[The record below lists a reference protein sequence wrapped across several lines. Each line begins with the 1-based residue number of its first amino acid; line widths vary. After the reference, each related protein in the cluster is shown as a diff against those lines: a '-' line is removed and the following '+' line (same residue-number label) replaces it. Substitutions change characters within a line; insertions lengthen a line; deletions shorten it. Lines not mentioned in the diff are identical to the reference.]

1 MLAHLPKGYCIM
13 WAMGSRCSWHQ
24 PRTKVWSDRT
34 LLSAFGF
41 LLHPLL
47 RLQFIFKLLVTQEQK
62 WPISSSNK
70 ITSDVAQIRGK
81 SAFLL
86 GAVTSSDMG
95 GPKKLNSSEEGNF
108 SAVTDIK
115 SGLTFTLEY
124 ITFHTRHGICDINFI
139 DGKHIQGLNQ
149 LNIKQSRQRTLI
161 MPKTVS
167 CFWKH
172 KTLPSTSHFF
182 HARASL
188 GWVNGKINSLHASM
202 KWEGIFLVRPVPSL
216 LLF

>member
-1 MLAHLPKGYCIM
+1 MLTKKAGMLAHLPKGYCIM

-95 GPKKLNSSEEGNF
+95 AKEIEFFRGRKFLCSNGHQRQTDIYVGIHNF
-108 SAVTDIK
+108 SHP
-115 SGLTFTLEY
+115 
-124 ITFHTRHGICDINFI
+124 FHATASVI
-139 DGKHIQGLNQ
+139 
-149 LNIKQSRQRTLI
+149 
-161 MPKTVS
+161 
-167 CFWKH
+167 
-172 KTLPSTSHFF
+172 STSLMVNIF
-182 HARASL
+182 RA
-188 GWVNGKINSLHASM
+188 WI
-202 KWEGIFLVRPVPSL
+202 I
-216 LLF
+216 

>member
-1 MLAHLPKGYCIM
+1 MLTKKAGMLAHLPKGYCIM
-13 WAMGSRCSWHQ
+13 WATGSRCSWHQ

-95 GPKKLNSSEEGNF
+95 QRNWNGRKCLCSTGHQRQTDIYVGIHNF
-108 SAVTDIK
+108 SHPFSSVI
-115 SGLTFTLEY
+115 
-124 ITFHTRHGICDINFI
+124 
-139 DGKHIQGLNQ
+139 
-149 LNIKQSRQRTLI
+149 
-161 MPKTVS
+161 
-167 CFWKH
+167 
-172 KTLPSTSHFF
+172 STSLMVNIF
-182 HARASL
+182 R
-188 GWVNGKINSLHASM
+188 GWI
-202 KWEGIFLVRPVPSL
+202 I
-216 LLF
+216 